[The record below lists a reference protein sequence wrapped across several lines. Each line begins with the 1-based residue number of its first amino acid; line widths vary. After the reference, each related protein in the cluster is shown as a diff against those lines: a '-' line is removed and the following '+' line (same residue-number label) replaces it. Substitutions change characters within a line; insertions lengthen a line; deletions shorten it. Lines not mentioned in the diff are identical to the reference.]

1 MNTYAAVMTGKGVG
15 AISTIQVFG
24 DNAETVIEKIF
35 IPANNKPPEL
45 KAGKILLGIIS
56 DSTKTIDQVTI
67 GCEGVNNF
75 AINCH
80 GNPLIVADIM
90 QLLQTCGAEL
100 LSAKKLL
107 AKTLSAEKSIN
118 SVAIEAI
125 LAQAKAKT
133 IEGAKILA
141 NQVEAGLNKR
151 AKQWLQNIET
161 VVLDKIKSDAEH
173 ILIDSQIASLI
184 IYGCETVLAG
194 PPNTGKSTLLNCL
207 SGRQK
212 AIVTD
217 IKGTTR
223 DFVSAGCQ
231 IGPLA
236 LEMFDTAG
244 LDESLTSDT
253 EGLVEKKAQ
262 EKSIQILKQADLVLL
277 VLDNSRITN
286 QLDDTLLEKITGKK
300 ILTVLNKSDL
310 PGKFN
315 TEKLPEQLT
324 NTVQISAKFE
334 TGIDHL
340 REKIGLLTGT
350 AGFDLRAEVCTTDRQ
365 KNLLEQLKQT
375 KSTNQAVTIITELL
389 NGKLCV

>member
-1 MNTYAAVMTGKGVG
+1 MSTYAAVMTGKGVG

-24 DNAETVIEKIF
+24 DNAETVVEKIF
-35 IPANNKPPEL
+35 IPANNKPLEL
-45 KAGKILLGIIS
+45 KSGKIILGTVS
-56 DSTKTIDQVTI
+56 DDTKTIDQVTI

-75 AINCH
+75 AVNCH

-90 QLLQTCGAEL
+90 QLLQTYGTKLLTAEE
-100 LSAKKLL
+100 LL
-107 AKTLSAEKSIN
+107 AKTLSAETSFN

-133 IEGAKILA
+133 IEGTKILA
-141 NQVEAGLNKR
+141 NQIETGLNTK
-151 AKQWLQNIET
+151 AKQWLQNIEK
-161 VVLDKIKSDAEH
+161 VALNRIKSDAEH
-173 ILIDSQIASLI
+173 ILIDSQIANLI
-184 IYGCETVLAG
+184 ICGCKTVLVG

-223 DFVSAGCQ
+223 DWVSAGCQ
-231 IGPLA
+231 IGALA

-244 LDESLTSDT
+244 LDVSLTSDT
-253 EGLVEKKAQ
+253 EGIVEKEAQ

-277 VLDNSRITN
+277 VLDNSRTTN
-286 QLDDTLLEKITGKK
+286 QIDDTLLEKITGKK

-310 PGKFN
+310 AGKFN
-315 TEKLPEQLT
+315 TGKLPEQLT

-340 REKIGLLTGT
+340 REKISLLTGT
-350 AGFDLRAEVCTTDRQ
+350 AGFDLRAEVCTTARQ

>member
-15 AISTIQVFG
+15 AISTIQLFG

-35 IPANNKPPEL
+35 IPANNKPLEL
-45 KAGKILLGIIS
+45 KSGKILLGTVS
-56 DSTKTIDQVTI
+56 DGTKTIDHVTI
-67 GCEGVNNF
+67 GCERVNNF
-75 AINCH
+75 AVNCH

-90 QLLQTCGAEL
+90 QLLQTYGAEL
-100 LSAKKLL
+100 LSAEELL

-118 SVAIEAI
+118 SVAVEAI
-125 LAQAKAKT
+125 LAQPKAKT

-141 NQVEAGLNKR
+141 NQIEAGLNKK
-151 AKQWLQNIET
+151 AKQWLENIET
-161 VVLDKIKSDAEH
+161 VALEKIKSDAER
-173 ILIDSQIASLI
+173 ILIDSQVASLI
-184 IYGCETVLAG
+184 IYGCKTVLAG

-207 SGRQK
+207 CGRQK

-223 DFVSAGCQ
+223 DWVSAGCQ
-231 IGPLA
+231 IGALA

-253 EGLVEKKAQ
+253 EGLVEKDAQ

-277 VLDNSRITN
+277 VLDNSRTIS
-286 QLDDTLLEKITGKK
+286 QLDDTILEKIAGKK

-315 TEKLPEQLT
+315 TRKLPEQLT
-324 NTVQISAKFE
+324 NTVQISAKLE

-340 REKIGLLTGT
+340 REKISLLTGT
-350 AGFDLRAEVCTTDRQ
+350 AGFDLRAEVCTTARQ

-375 KSTNQAVTIITELL
+375 KSTNQAAAIITELL

>member
-15 AISTIQVFG
+15 AISTIQLFG

-35 IPANNKPPEL
+35 RPANNKPLEL
-45 KAGKILLGIIS
+45 KSGKIPFGTVS
-56 DSTKTIDQVTI
+56 DGRKTIDQVTI

-75 AINCH
+75 AVNCH
-80 GNPLIVADIM
+80 GNPLIVAEIM
-90 QLLQTCGAEL
+90 QLLQTCGVEL
-100 LSAKKLL
+100 LSAEELL

-125 LAQAKAKT
+125 LAQPKAKT

-141 NQVEAGLNKR
+141 NQIEAGLNKR
-151 AKQWLQNIET
+151 AKQWRQNIET
-161 VVLDKIKSDAEH
+161 VNLDKIKSEVEH
-173 ILIDSQIASLI
+173 ILIGSQTANLI
-184 IYGCETVLAG
+184 IYGCKTVLAG

-223 DFVSAGCQ
+223 DWVSAGCQ

-244 LDESLTSDT
+244 LDENLTSDT

-262 EKSIQILKQADLVLL
+262 EKSIQILKQANLVLL
-277 VLDNSRITN
+277 VLDNNRTTN
-286 QLDDTLLEKITGKK
+286 QLDDSLLEKITGKK
-300 ILTVLNKSDL
+300 VLTVLNKSDL

-315 TEKLPEQLT
+315 TGKLPEQLT
-324 NTVQISAKFE
+324 NTVQVSAKFE

-340 REKIGLLTGT
+340 REKISLLTGT
-350 AGFDLRAEVCTTDRQ
+350 AGFDLRAEVCTTARQ
-365 KNLLEQLKQT
+365 ENLLEQLKQT
-375 KSTNQAVTIITELL
+375 QSTNQAATIITELL

>member
-24 DNAETVIEKIF
+24 DKAESVIEKIF
-35 IPANNKPPEL
+35 IPANNKPLEL
-45 KAGKILLGIIS
+45 KPGKILLGTVS
-56 DSTKTIDQVTI
+56 DGTKTIAQVTI

-75 AINCH
+75 VVNCH

-90 QLLQTCGAEL
+90 QLLQTCGVEL
-100 LSAKKLL
+100 LTAEELL

-118 SVAIEAI
+118 SVAIEAR
-125 LAQAKAKT
+125 LAQLKAKT
-133 IEGAKILA
+133 IEGTKILA
-141 NQVEAGLNKR
+141 NQIEAGLNKK
-151 AKQWLQNIET
+151 AKQWLQNIDRVT
-161 VVLDKIKSDAEH
+161 LDKITSDAEH
-173 ILIDSQIASLI
+173 ILTNSQIAHLI
-184 IYGCETVLAG
+184 IYGCKTILAG

-223 DFVSAGCQ
+223 DWVSAGCQ
-231 IGPLA
+231 VGALA

-244 LDESLTSDT
+244 LDESLTSNT
-253 EGLVEKKAQ
+253 EGLVEKEAQ
-262 EKSIQILKQADLVLL
+262 EKSLQILKQADLVLL
-277 VLDNSRITN
+277 VLDNSRTTN
-286 QLDDTLLEKITGKK
+286 QLDDTLLEKIAGKK

-315 TEKLPEQLT
+315 TGKLPEQLT

-340 REKIGLLTGT
+340 REKISLLTGT
-350 AGFDLRAEVCTTDRQ
+350 AGFDLRAEVCTTARQ

-375 KSTNQAVTIITELL
+375 KSTNQAATIITELL

>member
-1 MNTYAAVMTGKGVG
+1 MDTYASVMTGKGVG
-15 AISTIQVFG
+15 AISTIQVVG
-24 DNAETVIEKIF
+24 GNAGTVIEKIF
-35 IPANNKPPEL
+35 IPANNKPLDL
-45 KAGKILLGIIS
+45 KSGKILFGTIS
-56 DSTKTIDQVTI
+56 DGTKTIDQVTI

-75 AINCH
+75 AVNCH

-90 QLLQTCGAEL
+90 QLLQTYGAKL
-100 LSAKKLL
+100 LIAEELL
-107 AKTLSAEKSIN
+107 AKTLSAGKSIN

-125 LAQAKAKT
+125 LAQPKAKT

-141 NQVEAGLNKR
+141 NQIEAGLNKR
-151 AKQWLQNIET
+151 AKQWLQNIEA
-161 VVLDKIKSDAEH
+161 VALDKIKSEAEN

-184 IYGCETVLAG
+184 IYGCETVLVG

-223 DFVSAGCQ
+223 DWVSAGCQ
-231 IGPLA
+231 IGALA

-244 LDESLTSDT
+244 LDESLTTET
-253 EGLVEKKAQ
+253 EGLVEKDAQ

-277 VLDNSRITN
+277 ILDNSRATN
-286 QLDDTLLEKITGKK
+286 QLDDTLLEKIAGKK

-315 TEKLPEQLT
+315 TGKLPEQLT